1 MTTPTNPVTPKK
13 PLEPKRAGKPHQKTA
28 ETPAKLAADRQ
39 DERLARNEGLGG
51 AIQSF
56 RVRVA
61 GGDLGSL
68 PVVIGLIVI
77 WAIFQIMNQ
86 NFLSANN
93 LVNLSLQ
100 CAAAGTIAIGVV
112 LVLLVAQIDLSV
124 GSISGL
130 SAAILG
136 VGITVG
142 GWPIWLAI
150 VVALAAGLL
159 IGLIYAVLFTRF
171 GVPTFVITLAGLLAF
186 LGLQLRVLGP
196 NGSINL
202 PYESWIV
209 QFAQRWFLPPWLA
222 ILLAVVAAGA
232 MFGSDWLRAR
242 RRRSAGLSTGLVSLM
257 VIKSAALLVVLI
269 VAVAYLATDRG
280 IGLMFLLFVLLVVTM
295 NFFLG
300 RTRWGRSV
308 FAVGG
313 NVEAA
318 RRAGIKVNRVYISVL
333 MLGTFFAALG
343 GLLASARLTSASL
356 SSGGGDTNLVA
367 IAAAVIGGT
376 SLFGGRG
383 SAYSALLGILVI
395 QSISNGLTL
404 LNLDSSIRYM
414 ITGAVLLLAVIIDSL
429 SRRSRASHGQ
439 A

>member
-1 MTTPTNPVTPKK
+1 MNQSPPSHPATMDTHDERILHRQGV
-13 PLEPKRAGKPHQKTA
+13 AGV
-28 ETPAKLAADRQ
+28 AADFALKIR
-39 DERLARNEGLGG
+39 
-51 AIQSF
+51 S
-56 RVRVA
+56 
-61 GGDLGSL
+61 GDLGSL
-68 PVVIGLIVI
+68 PVVIGLVLI
-77 WAIFQIMNQ
+77 WATFQIINP

-100 CAAAGTIAIGVV
+100 CAAIGTIAIGVV
-112 LVLLVAQIDLSV
+112 LVLLVAQIDLSI

-136 VGITVG
+136 VGMTQA

-150 VVALAAGLL
+150 VVALACAAVIGLVYGLL
-159 IGLIYAVLFTRF
+159 LTRF

-186 LGLQLRVLGP
+186 LGLQLKVLGP

-202 PYESWIV
+202 PYDSWIV
-209 QFAQRWFLPPWLA
+209 QFAQAWFLPPVVGYVLA
-222 ILLAVVAAGA
+222 LLAAVVV
-232 MFGSDWLRAR
+232 FLSDWFRNR
-242 RRRSAGLSTGLVSLM
+242 RRGRAGLSSGSLTIM
-257 VIKSAALLVVLI
+257 IIKSVLLLGLLVGV
-269 VAVAYLATDRG
+269 VWYLSTNRG
-280 IGLMFLLFVLLVVTM
+280 VGVMFLLFVTLVVIM
-295 NFFLG
+295 NFFLT
-300 RTRWGRSV
+300 RTSWGRAV

-313 NVEAA
+313 SIEAA
-318 RRAGIKVNRVYISVL
+318 RRAGIKVNRILISV
-333 MLGTFFAALG
+333 MVLGTLFAALG
-343 GLLASARLTSASL
+343 GLLASARLASASL

-404 LNLDSSIRYM
+404 MNLDSSVRYM

-429 SRRSRASHGQ
+429 SRRSRASHGT